1 MVAIEL
7 ASPGRPRI
15 SRKTIA
21 QGRPGVL
28 RWTCMLVCALCCA
41 RCTRDRGCSAHPVFP
56 APSNF
61 SGARQTKSKARA
73 HRAARISFVVLAKA
87 RTHTLRPIDKRML
100 RDTFFQQQMTGIMGP
115 GLRQDDGGD
124 CRQNECGEEMA
135 ITMVGDG

>member
-28 RWTCMLVCALCCA
+28 RWTCMLVCAFCCA

-56 APSNF
+56 APSAFQEGGTDTNL
-61 SGARQTKSKARA
+61 GHVVPRECE
-73 HRAARISFVVLAKA
+73 AASAISAVVLTKV
-87 RTHTLRPIDKRML
+87 RTHTPRPISEKML
-100 RDTFFQQQMTGIMGP
+100 RDAFSNNRRS
-115 GLRQDDGGD
+115 GLWVLAYAR
-124 CRQNECGEEMA
+124 
-135 ITMVGDG
+135 TT